1 MDDIKKNILIVRLV
15 LAAVLVISGCAENK
29 YETSS
34 AIYLQTVRAYSDAM
48 IEHGRDHYGEVHS
61 TLFAVTL
68 DRKTLSL
75 PEGSS
80 LEKIQNLSFED
91 WGIRSHDR
99 ILNGANTMRH
109 QNLYQ
114 TLYALTEITGDSL
127 YANQADEALA
137 WFFQNAQSE
146 GTGLVAWGD
155 HAGWNFYNNSPA
167 GIDIHEFSRPWILWQ
182 RTFDLVPRQAERF
195 AYGLWNH
202 QIGNQETGAFSRHAK
217 LSEHGPGTG
226 WDFPRHSGF
235 FINTW
240 TEAYYRTGDSAF
252 LHAIETMLDFH
263 DRHASEET
271 GAIPAEVDNPRSNN
285 RMLWPQSN
293 LSLAIDLWRSAE
305 SGYLPDQ
312 LVQRM
317 QDMALQID
325 EVYHLLPHEVNDH
338 GGFVQ
343 RSHIHTLEAITLL
356 DEHESPHTDLW
367 GGAYGH
373 RATVKVANKCLL
385 RYRQTGSEDYRRLVL
400 DAASQ
405 YLDSEPDS
413 EQVVY
418 PGTMGDA
425 IFLMVGAY
433 ELTGEKRFLDRA
445 DTFGQLSLSMFFDDD
460 SPLPRATSVNDHY
473 EANINRPDTL
483 VMALLKLSAALSDE
497 ESNLS
502 LIWIDR

>member
-1 MDDIKKNILIVRLV
+1 MKTMKLISRFILVAGLIFMSCSM
-15 LAAVLVISGCAENK
+15 AGDENRS
-29 YETSS
+29 E
-34 AIYLQTVRAYSDAM
+34 IYLQTVIAYSDAM
-48 IEHGRDHYGEVHS
+48 IDYGRDFYGEVHS
-61 TLFAVTL
+61 PLFAVTL
-68 DRKTLSL
+68 DRETLSI
-75 PEGSS
+75 PEGHS
-80 LEKIQNLSFED
+80 LENIQNLSFED
-91 WGIRSHDR
+91 WGIRNHDR

-114 TLYALTEITGDSL
+114 TLYALTEITGDSV
-127 YANQADEALA
+127 YANQADDALT
-137 WFFQNAQSE
+137 WFFQHAQSE
-146 GTGLVAWGD
+146 STGLVAWGD
-155 HAGWNFYNNSPA
+155 HAGWNFYENRPA

-217 LSEHGPGTG
+217 LSEHGPDTG

-240 TEAYYRTGDSAF
+240 TEAYYRTEDSTF
-252 LHAIETMLDFH
+252 IQAIETLLDFH

-285 RMLWPQSN
+285 LMLWPQSN

-305 SGYLPDQ
+305 SGYLPDE
-312 LVQRM
+312 LAQRM
-317 QDMALQID
+317 QDIAQKID
-325 EVYHLLPHEVNDH
+325 QVYHQLPHEVGDN

-343 RSHIHTLEAITLL
+343 RSHVHTLEAVTLL
-356 DEHESPHTDLW
+356 DEHGNPYTDLW

-385 RYRQTGSEDYRRLVL
+385 RYRQTGSEDYRQLVL
-400 DAASQ
+400 DGASQ
-405 YLDSEPDS
+405 YLDSEPES

-425 IFLMVGAY
+425 IFLMAGAY
-433 ELTGEKRFLDRA
+433 ELSGDTRFLDRA
-445 DTFGQLSLSMFFDDD
+445 DYFGQLSLSMFFDDD
-460 SPLPRATSVNDHY
+460 SPLPRATSRHDHY

-483 VMALLKLSAALSDE
+483 VMALLHLWAVLNDE
-497 ESNLS
+497 ESNLT